1 MPRPR
6 KDKPHHSSGMYEYK
20 ATIGHTF
27 DGKPIRKSFY
37 SKTSREAAKA
47 KANEYI
53 INMKVAE
60 QTGEVYCDNKVTF
73 KKQADIVL
81 KIKKEKV
88 RQNTY
93 ELHWKNVINNHLLP
107 YFGNARLIDIKK
119 NDIELYLQS
128 KNDLAKATLKSH
140 LNVLNEIFN
149 NAVDNDIIA
158 KNPCNNVHVEIGT
171 QTAEKR
177 VYTKE
182 QADLVLEYC
191 KQHRFGLEVDLLLRY
206 GLSRSEMLGI
216 TWDSVDTE
224 NKTIEIRQ
232 GITNGQGAG
241 NQRVIVSDTK
251 NKYRNRIIAIS
262 DETVNLI
269 LNHPSTIVV
278 GKNVH
283 KKTTGKE
290 IRPEFLIYNRF
301 GKACSPDKWYTRH
314 YKVFMEDMR
323 EYYLNQDNPIDI
335 PILNPHELRHTRAS
349 IWVNEG
355 KNLFAIADQMGWSD
369 LDMLR
374 KRYAH
379 GDINQ
384 LRKQLDL

>member
-1 MPRPR
+1 MERPR
-6 KDKPHHSSGMYEYK
+6 KEKPKHSNGMYEYK

-37 SKTSREAAKA
+37 SSTSKAAAKA
-47 KANEYI
+47 KADEYI
-53 INMKVAE
+53 VNTRVAE

-73 KKQADIVL
+73 KKQAETVL
-81 KIKKEKV
+81 KIKKDKV

-93 ELHWKNVINNHLLP
+93 ELHWKNVVENHLLP
-107 YFGNARLIDIKK
+107 YFGNARLIDIRK
-119 NDIELYLQS
+119 NDIELYLQA
-128 KNDLAKATLKSH
+128 KKELAKTTLKSH

-158 KNPCNNVHVEIGT
+158 KNPCSNIHVEVGT
-171 QTAEKR
+171 KTPEKQ

-182 QADLVLEYC
+182 QADFVLEYC
-191 KQHRFGLEVDLLLRY
+191 KHHRFGLEIDLLLRY

-216 TWDSVDTE
+216 MWEDIDLE
-224 NKTIEIRQ
+224 NKTIAIRQ
-232 GITNGQGAG
+232 GVTNGQGAG

-262 DETVNLI
+262 DDTVNLI
-269 LNHPSTIVV
+269 RNQPKTITL
-278 GKNVH
+278 GKNLH
-283 KKTTGKE
+283 KKTAGREVRT
-290 IRPEFLIYNRF
+290 EFLIYNRF
-301 GKACSPDKWYTRH
+301 GNVCSPDKWYTRH
-314 YKVFMEDMR
+314 YKVFMKDMR
-323 EYYLNQDNPIDI
+323 EYYLNQDKPIDI